1 MSCLFYLC
9 ESKFDKNMVSS
20 YSLVLLLLKMMIVT
34 TVVGAGR
41 SNMIGYPDYNL
52 SEIEDEWFHLFCD
65 PHDIIMAG
73 KRVRFACPPPTFVP
87 EEDLWDFDSF
97 HWNLFQVFFIVNLY
111 N

>member
-1 MSCLFYLC
+1 
-9 ESKFDKNMVSS
+9 
-20 YSLVLLLLKMMIVT
+20 MIVT

-41 SNMIGYPDYNL
+41 SNMIGYPDYSTPDFGYPDYNL

-97 HWNLFQVFFIVNLY
+97 H
-111 N
+111 